1 MHFLS
6 ARGFLRQ
13 KNGRVL
19 IIFNGQYDNFQKTAD
34 LKYYGFSL
42 TEEGVFTAK
51 EW

>member
-1 MHFLS
+1 MVS
-6 ARGFLRQ
+6 TT
-13 KNGRVL
+13 
-19 IIFNGQYDNFQKTAD
+19 IFKKTAD

>member
-1 MHFLS
+1 VQGDFCV
-6 ARGFLRQ
+6 Q

-19 IIFNGQYDNFQKTAD
+19 IIFNGQYDNFQKKTAD